1 MLLLANTR
9 FQVAASNWLN
19 MNQKESLLATY
30 IFKYYVYISLPE
42 LLLISHF
49 HWCSPEMSV
58 LWVGGGENFPRY
70 FLNSCSSDLLSWRS
84 GIRMIWFGATHQR
97 SNSVAAGKHF
107 MDFVSFVPWKTPV
120 LNSSRSFH
128 ELLTSRTCHF
138 SLYYCSKILIIAVL
152 LLICLVS

>member
-42 LLLISHF
+42 LLLISYF
-49 HWCSPEMSV
+49 HWCSPKMSV
-58 LWVGGGENFPRY
+58 LWVGGGGENFPRY

-84 GIRMIWFGATHQR
+84 GIRMIWFGATHQC
-97 SNSVAAGKHF
+97 SNYVAAGKHF
-107 MDFVSFVPWKTPV
+107 WIFNHSCREKRQFWTLVVHFM
-120 LNSSRSFH
+120 NSWRPELVIFH
-128 ELLTSRTCHF
+128 STAAPKSW
-138 SLYYCSKILIIAVL
+138 L
-152 LLICLVS
+152 LLSCFWSA